1 MKYTHDEI
9 EVFKLRSR
17 IRRLQ
22 RDLDHECIQGN
33 LFPTMS
39 DEVKINL
46 QYEIK
51 RLINRLVLLPAYMNN
66 DKY

>member
-22 RDLDHECIQGN
+22 RDLDYECIQGN